1 MSILIPAAGVTALIS
16 EAMTFGARGL
26 ETGGFLLAPRT
37 ARAGLDPAI
46 TAVALA
52 GDAGIARDRDL
63 FQVSGHALDRI
74 FNFADD
80 HGLWIP
86 AMLHS
91 HRVGAF
97 LSATDQRHGL
107 GVDGFISVVIPW
119 YSSPPQDLTRWG
131 WWRFESG
138 RWRHAAWG
146 RATPGEAEILRFD
159 EGGIRG
165 A

>member
-1 MSILIPAAGVTALIS
+1 MSIRIPAVGVAALIG
-16 EAMTFGARGL
+16 EATTFGARGL

-37 ARAGLDPAI
+37 ATVGANPAVA
-46 TAVALA
+46 AVALA
-52 GDAGIARDRDL
+52 GDTGISRGRDM

-74 FNFADD
+74 FTFADD

-86 AMLHS
+86 ALLHS
-91 HRVGAF
+91 HRAGAL

-107 GVDGFISVVIPW
+107 GVDGFISAVIPE
-119 YSSPPQDLTRWG
+119 YSGPPRDLARWG

-138 RWRHAAWG
+138 RWCGAAPG
-146 RATPGEAEILRFD
+146 RTTGGTVEVLRFD